1 MFVYAIQLDTSQGLE
16 EVDTVVKSLKDVQT
30 FISEQMPGEDFNMPT
45 AADFAKNTR
54 QEIEFADEFDES
66 YSVMYIVQRFKIK
79 G

>member
-1 MFVYAIQLDTSQGLE
+1 MQFKGVEGLE

-54 QEIEFADEFDES
+54 REIEFPNEEDES
-66 YSVMYIVQRFKIK
+66 YSVTYIVQRFEIK